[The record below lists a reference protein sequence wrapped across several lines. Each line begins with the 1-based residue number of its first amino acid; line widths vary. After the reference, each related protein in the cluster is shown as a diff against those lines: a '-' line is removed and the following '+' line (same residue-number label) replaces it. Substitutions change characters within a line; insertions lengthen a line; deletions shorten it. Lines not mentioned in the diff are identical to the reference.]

1 MHFALSMLQFIQKI
15 FGKKEKEI
23 KEEKETKEE
32 QKKEEHFFD
41 LSPEQFQTLLQENKN
56 IKLIDVR
63 RPEEYKEGHIQ
74 GSVLL
79 PVQELSQEKLDAAS
93 VKKDDAI
100 LLYCRS
106 GGRSGHA
113 LHMMQQFGYKNVKH
127 LDGGILAW
135 KEKNLPVEK

>member
-1 MHFALSMLQFIQKI
+1 MFFILFMLQFIQKI
-15 FGKKEKEI
+15 FGKKETIEQERGSVVKE
-23 KEEKETKEE
+23 KEESL
-32 QKKEEHFFD
+32 FN
-41 LSPEQFQTLLQENKN
+41 LSPEAFQKLLKENRN
-56 IKLIDVR
+56 IKLLDVR
-63 RPEEYKEGHIQ
+63 RPEEYEEGHIQ

-79 PVQELSQEKLDAAS
+79 PVQELSQETLDAAA
-93 VKKDDAI
+93 VKKEDAV

-135 KEKNLPVEK
+135 KENNRPVEK